1 VEPQFKS
8 AYFNH
13 HSRLLRVAYSI
24 IGVKHL
30 AEDIVQE
37 VFLKLWKAKTKYK
50 EIESLEAYLV
60 QMTKN
65 EALSWLDKTKKE
77 SELLIEVQQQSL
89 SFDKNED
96 RSDEEFRKSLELA
109 ISQLAPQCRLIFT
122 LSRFEGLSND
132 EIATYLAISKRT
144 VETQISLAL
153 RMFRTKLKPILKS
166 YLISIL
172 PVFLGLLIN

>member
-13 HSRLLRVAYSI
+13 HARLLRVAYSI
-24 IGVKHL
+24 IGDRHL
-30 AEDIVQE
+30 AEDIVQD
-37 VFLKLWKAKTKYK
+37 VFLKLWKAKSKYK

-65 EALSWLDKTKKE
+65 EALSLLDKSKKE
-77 SELLIEVQQQSL
+77 SELLIEVQQQSF
-89 SFDKNED
+89 SFDKSED
-96 RSDEEFRKSLELA
+96 HSTEEFRKSLERA

-144 VETQISLAL
+144 VETQVSTAL
-153 RMFRTKLKPILKS
+153 RMFRTGLKPIIKS
-166 YLISIL
+166 HLTSIL
-172 PVFLGLLIN
+172 FIFSSLLIN